1 MAEKSW
7 LERHLGLVIA
17 IVGVISAVIS
27 AYVTHHLTRS
37 RALEESHLELRKQAY
52 SGFLQ
57 GQALLWQAPQQ
68 AEKANRLITAAK
80 LNILLTGSRG
90 VVCSLASYWTYA
102 HKYQPCEDVE
112 EKKKDVAIY
121 QEMRRE
127 FFQSLGATSPD
138 LDAAIVVPYLRS
150 CVLPGT
156 DLGRLCASP

>member
-17 IVGVISAVIS
+17 IVGVLSAVIT
-27 AYVTHHLTRS
+27 AFATHYLTRS

-57 GQALLWQAPQQ
+57 GQALLWQGPQQ
-68 AEKANRLITAAK
+68 HEQANRLITTAK

-90 VVCSLASYWTYA
+90 VVCSLASYWAYA
-102 HKYQPCEDVE
+102 HKYQPCEDVK
-112 EKKKDVAIY
+112 EKKKDAAIY

-127 FFQSLGATSPD
+127 FFQALGATSPD

-150 CVLPGT
+150 CVLPGI
-156 DLGRLCASP
+156 DLRRLCETP